1 MAQGCSSV
9 VLVCATSYSW
19 TTGPHWGAME
29 SPQTAA
35 GTREPATP
43 MVAVPA
49 ENGSTNLAGI
59 RSPGIGPDG
68 RLVQMSAKIPLR
80 GCEPLGFRRWV
91 ANFKD
96 CASKA
101 KLNGLLQSRPD
112 YRKAGH
118 AGRSTRCTSLQSAV
132 RPPTTHT
139 RPLTSR
145 NLMKNATQI
154 RKHDAILA
162 VLPPAVVLFRPG
174 LRHGPLRDKS
184 SDASDP
190 RHAGRRRRRLPP
202 QQLRRVT
209 QQEAEAAK
217 CGGSCTPTAHRQ
229 GRATAA
235 KNQAGGWVSSAHA
248 GTGLAPAHMM
258 PASSPCRS
266 DMLRSAYVI
275 LLLVVGLWN
284 NYHDDACDVGRG
296 PQARVSCRKGPLR

>member
-1 MAQGCSSV
+1 M
-9 VLVCATSYSW
+9 
-19 TTGPHWGAME
+19 
-29 SPQTAA
+29 
-35 GTREPATP
+35 
-43 MVAVPA
+43 
-49 ENGSTNLAGI
+49 
-59 RSPGIGPDG
+59 
-68 RLVQMSAKIPLR
+68 
-80 GCEPLGFRRWV
+80 
-91 ANFKD
+91 
-96 CASKA
+96 
-101 KLNGLLQSRPD
+101 
-112 YRKAGH
+112 
-118 AGRSTRCTSLQSAV
+118 
-132 RPPTTHT
+132 
-139 RPLTSR
+139 
-145 NLMKNATQI
+145 
-154 RKHDAILA
+154 
-162 VLPPAVVLFRPG
+162 PPAVVLFRPG

-275 LLLVVGLWN
+275 ILLVVGLWN
-284 NYHDDACDVGRG
+284 NCHDDACDVGRG
-296 PQARVSCRKGPLR
+296 PQARVSLRGGDTPSGPTGGYVHKGVLAGGAGVRSPRGKKSGFFYFYAHFSRAAASRHAPRKRRFMCQRCGAS

>member
-1 MAQGCSSV
+1 M
-9 VLVCATSYSW
+9 
-19 TTGPHWGAME
+19 
-29 SPQTAA
+29 
-35 GTREPATP
+35 
-43 MVAVPA
+43 
-49 ENGSTNLAGI
+49 
-59 RSPGIGPDG
+59 
-68 RLVQMSAKIPLR
+68 
-80 GCEPLGFRRWV
+80 
-91 ANFKD
+91 
-96 CASKA
+96 
-101 KLNGLLQSRPD
+101 
-112 YRKAGH
+112 
-118 AGRSTRCTSLQSAV
+118 
-132 RPPTTHT
+132 
-139 RPLTSR
+139 
-145 NLMKNATQI
+145 
-154 RKHDAILA
+154 
-162 VLPPAVVLFRPG
+162 PPAVVLFRPG

-284 NYHDDACDVGRG
+284 NCHDDACDVGRG

>member
-1 MAQGCSSV
+1 MAS
-9 VLVCATSYSW
+9 
-19 TTGPHWGAME
+19 TTLQ
-29 SPQTAA
+29 PQLHQK
-35 GTREPATP
+35 TR
-43 MVAVPA
+43 
-49 ENGSTNLAGI
+49 
-59 RSPGIGPDG
+59 
-68 RLVQMSAKIPLR
+68 
-80 GCEPLGFRRWV
+80 
-91 ANFKD
+91 
-96 CASKA
+96 
-101 KLNGLLQSRPD
+101 
-112 YRKAGH
+112 
-118 AGRSTRCTSLQSAV
+118 
-132 RPPTTHT
+132 
-139 RPLTSR
+139 
-145 NLMKNATQI
+145 QI
-154 RKHDAILA
+154 RKHDDAILA
-162 VLPPAVVLFRPG
+162 VVPPAVVLFRPG

-275 LLLVVGLWN
+275 ILLVVGLWN
-284 NYHDDACDVGRG
+284 NCHDDACDVGRG